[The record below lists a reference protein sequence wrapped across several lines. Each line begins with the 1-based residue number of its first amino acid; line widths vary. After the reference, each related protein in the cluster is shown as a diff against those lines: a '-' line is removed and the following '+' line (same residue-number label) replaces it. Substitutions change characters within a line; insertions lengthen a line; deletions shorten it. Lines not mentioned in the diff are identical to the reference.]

1 MKFLNEIV
9 EFIKKFSS
17 SSLNDILIFDIM
29 MIIYAEIF
37 LSVILLFTT
46 TNSINFYFL
55 TLINLYYYHY
65 YIFDIH
71 INMNLFMHML

>member
-29 MIIYAEIF
+29 IIYAEIF
-37 LSVILLFTT
+37 LSVILLFTI
-46 TNSINFYFL
+46 TN
-55 TLINLYYYHY
+55 
-65 YIFDIH
+65 
-71 INMNLFMHML
+71 

>member
-37 LSVILLFTT
+37 LSVILLFTI

-55 TLINLYYYHY
+55 TLINLYYLY
-65 YIFDIH
+65 YYVFDIH

>member
-9 EFIKKFSS
+9 EFIKKF

-65 YIFDIH
+65 YVFDIH